1 MQGEQMLNVKA
12 VHDVTKSVK
21 RKTHLVIKYGF
32 RDAPT
37 LLSCINNYMKVITK
51 IVYFNEYFLISF
63 YYILVGS

>member
-1 MQGEQMLNVKA
+1 MLNVKA

-32 RDAPT
+32 HDAPT

-51 IVYFNEYFLISF
+51 IVYFN
-63 YYILVGS
+63 